1 MPIYISESSGGG
13 NFEKKVLEAGAYP
26 AIADMVVDLGI
37 QASPNS
43 QYPAKRTVLLRFQ
56 IPSERVEITKDGETK
71 DLPAV
76 ISRTLG
82 LSLNEKSTLRQL
94 LQSWRGRAFTPEELK
109 KFDLVNVLGKPAF
122 INVTHSTKGDRTY
135 ANLTSIMPLPKGMPA
150 PTLEGEALW
159 YSIDEPDPAVFDKL
173 PAWVQDKIANRVV
186 DQPAAAKPAANPVDT
201 WAKSG
206 PNGPSKPKLNQ
217 PVDTSF
223 VPDELE
229 GVAF

>member
-13 NFEKKVLEAGAYP
+13 NFEKKVLPAGAYCG
-26 AIADMVVDLGI
+26 ICDMVIDMGV
-37 QASPNS
+37 QASPGNL
-43 QYPAKRTVLLRFQ
+43 YAPKRSVLLRFQ

-94 LQSWRGRAFTPEELK
+94 LQSWRGRAFTPDELK
-109 KFDLVNVLGKPAF
+109 RFDLTAVLGKPAF
-122 INVTHSTKGDRTY
+122 VNITHSVKGDRTY
-135 ANLTSIMPLPKGMPA
+135 ANLTSLMPLPKGMPA

-173 PAWVQDKIANRVV
+173 PAWIQEKISTRVIDPPAQKSAV
-186 DQPAAAKPAANPVDT
+186 APAKVWPAAGPAGSAKPKTNE
-201 WAKSG
+201 
-206 PNGPSKPKLNQ
+206 